1 MGRLRLSLQ
10 QVPASFGSMLKL
22 GLSLFLAFIFVILTE
37 ASGPDINEVRK
48 LDAQLP
54 DHTSRVKR
62 EAAKGCKGKKC
73 RREKQRRKI
82 AKQEK
87 GRDKSGKKKAA
98 KRKTGKGGRNKAGK
112 RKGGKNKA
120 GKRKVGNRKSGR
132 RKVGKKKDKK
142 RKTGKGK
149 TGKRNGKRK
158 GKGKRKLNKG
168 KGKESRKETR
178 QQFDNCFPKIFAY
191 TKMLKKSR
199 NIQQQ
204 FTRINGTKDKIAG
217 KAGKKDDFNGT
228 LTTLV
233 SSLGGNKTN
242 PRCSNT
248 SRAYQDTLSTLDGCS
263 KEVEDAC
270 KFPFDDAKLAELK
283 VCYDVASELRQKT
296 EECLKPSLTDA
307 EGCTCFNDLSLDS
320 QVSAVKNCSIDSEN
334 SEALKAKNACKK
346 KFSAC
351 KKAED
356 DSISLVDTCKEKIKC
371 GGASSKEEGEKQL
384 KALTPLSNALKQTG
398 FADALKKLGL
408 DTGTG
413 SDGKLP
419 STSGKIRVIRQ
430 SESKE
435 CTKVLDNWKSFNAS
449 GDQGVPSVEGD
460 VNETAIDDTV
470 KTLDTLNNS
479 PTLESDLDSC
489 QKETRQ
495 GVVIAI
501 IQISFYVF
509 WCGWFQVTIVEIKIT
524 IIVVTF
530 GLPAP
535 SPAPTPAVTTA
546 GPGRNLKKL
555 VAKHLLLTK

>member
-37 ASGPDINEVRK
+37 ASGADINEVRK

-54 DHTSRVKR
+54 DHISRLRR
-62 EAAKGCKGKKC
+62 EADKNSKRCKGKKC
-73 RREKQRRKI
+73 RREKQRKKI
-82 AKQEK
+82 AKQ
-87 GRDKSGKKKAA
+87 GKSGKKKAA
-98 KRKTGKGGRNKAGK
+98 KRK
-112 RKGGKNKA
+112 GGKNKA
-120 GKRKVGNRKSGR
+120 GKGKKGNRKSGG
-132 RKVGKKKDKK
+132 RKVGKERDRK

-149 TGKRNGKRK
+149 AGKGK

-168 KGKESRKETR
+168 KGKERRKETR
-178 QQFDNCFPKIFAY
+178 QQFDNCFPKIFSY

-233 SSLGGNKTN
+233 ASLGGNKTN

-248 SRAYQDTLSTLDGCS
+248 SRAYQDTLNTLDGCS

-334 SEALKAKNACKK
+334 SEALKAKNGCKK

-435 CTKVLDNWKSFNAS
+435 CTQVLDNWKSFNAS

-479 PTLESDLDSC
+479 PTLESDLNSC

-501 IQISFYVF
+501 IQIRFYVF

>member
-87 GRDKSGKKKAA
+87 GRDKSGKRKAA
-98 KRKTGKGGRNKAGK
+98 KGGR
-112 RKGGKNKA
+112 NKA

-149 TGKRNGKRK
+149 TGKRNGKGK
-158 GKGKRKLNKG
+158 AKGKRKLNKG

-178 QQFDNCFPKIFAY
+178 QQFDNCFPKNICLY
-191 TKMLKKSR
+191 KNVEKSR
-199 NIQQQ
+199 DIQQQ

-501 IQISFYVF
+501 IQIRFYVF

>member
-22 GLSLFLAFIFVILTE
+22 GLSLFLAFIFVIFTE

-54 DHTSRVKR
+54 DQISRVKR
-62 EAAKGCKGKKC
+62 DAAKKSNKCKGKKC
-73 RREKQRRKI
+73 KREKQRKKI

-87 GRDKSGKKKAA
+87 RKDKSGKKKAA
-98 KRKTGKGGRNKAGK
+98 KRKGGKGGRNKAGK
-112 RKGGKNKA
+112 GKGRKNKA
-120 GKRKVGNRKSGR
+120 GKRKEGKRKSGR

-142 RKTGKGK
+142 RKTGK
-149 TGKRNGKRK
+149 RNGKRK

-168 KGKESRKETR
+168 NRKETR

-501 IQISFYVF
+501 IQIRFYVF

>member
-37 ASGPDINEVRK
+37 ASRADINEVRK

-54 DHTSRVKR
+54 DHISRVKR
-62 EAAKGCKGKKC
+62 EAANKCKGKKC
-73 RREKQRRKI
+73 RREKQRKKI
-82 AKQEK
+82 AKQGK
-87 GRDKSGKKKAA
+87 RKDKSGKKKAA
-98 KRKTGKGGRNKAGK
+98 KRKAAKRKGGKGGRNKAGK
-112 RKGGKNKA
+112 GKVGKNKA
-120 GKRKVGNRKSGR
+120 GKGEEGNRKSGT
-132 RKVGKKKDKK
+132 RKVGKKKDRK
-142 RKTGKGK
+142 RKP
-149 TGKRNGKRK
+149 
-158 GKGKRKLNKG
+158 NKI
-168 KGKESRKETR
+168 KGKEGRKETR

-204 FTRINGTKDKIAG
+204 FTGINGTKDKIAG

-283 VCYDVASELRQKT
+283 VCYDVASELRQNT

-356 DSISLVDTCKEKIKC
+356 DSISLIDTCKEKIKC

-384 KALTPLSNALKQTG
+384 KALTHLSNALKQTG

-501 IQISFYVF
+501 IQIRFYVF

>member
-37 ASGPDINEVRK
+37 ASRADINEVRK

-54 DHTSRVKR
+54 DHISRVKR
-62 EAAKGCKGKKC
+62 EAANKCKGKKC
-73 RREKQRRKI
+73 RREKQRKKI
-82 AKQEK
+82 AKQGK
-87 GRDKSGKKKAA
+87 RKDKSGKKKAA
-98 KRKTGKGGRNKAGK
+98 KRKAAKRKGGKGGRNKAGK
-112 RKGGKNKA
+112 GKVGKNKA
-120 GKRKVGNRKSGR
+120 GK
-132 RKVGKKKDKK
+132 KKDRK

-149 TGKRNGKRK
+149 AGKRNGKEK
-158 GKGKRKLNKG
+158 GKGKTKLNKR
-168 KGKESRKETR
+168 KGKERRKETR

-501 IQISFYVF
+501 IQIRFYVF

-555 VAKHLLLTK
+555 VAKRLLLTK

>member
-10 QVPASFGSMLKL
+10 QVSASFGSMLKL

-87 GRDKSGKKKAA
+87 RKDKSG
-98 KRKTGKGGRNKAGK
+98 RK
-112 RKGGKNKA
+112 
-120 GKRKVGNRKSGR
+120 
-132 RKVGKKKDKK
+132 
-142 RKTGKGK
+142 KTGKGK
-149 TGKRNGKRK
+149 AGKRNGNGKGKGKGIGKTKLNKRK
-158 GKGKRKLNKG
+158 GKER
-168 KGKESRKETR
+168 RKETR

-356 DSISLVDTCKEKIKC
+356 DSISLIDTCKEKIKC

-501 IQISFYVF
+501 IQIRFYVF